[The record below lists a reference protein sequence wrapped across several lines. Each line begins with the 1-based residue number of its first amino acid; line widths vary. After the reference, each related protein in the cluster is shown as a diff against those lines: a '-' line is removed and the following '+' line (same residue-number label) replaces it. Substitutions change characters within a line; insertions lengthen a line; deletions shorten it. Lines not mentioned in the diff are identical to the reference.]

1 MIVFQVLNF
10 DQVKEILKIR
20 CHIYIFMKKVVMLRE
35 MLVKIKSFAPLQKE
49 TKHIHASVAHLL
61 HTVLQQEI

>member
-1 MIVFQVLNF
+1 
-10 DQVKEILKIR
+10 
-20 CHIYIFMKKVVMLRE
+20 MKKVVILRE
-35 MLVKIKSFAPLQKE
+35 MHVKIKSFAPLQKE